1 MRQMMKDMRYRV
13 LCAMMLA
20 TAVSFS
26 SCEQEPIPTPDE
38 PQIVAPYVEGE
49 VIVKFTAEVADM
61 IAQSEATRGAAT
73 RSGVVA
79 VDEVLEAIE
88 GYDLERVF
96 PIDERTEERTRE
108 QGLHQWYVVRFGA
121 ACTAEQVAERLAGLG
136 EVQAVDFNRSIKR
149 AYRTK
154 ATPLSVSRL
163 AAAESA
169 TRATAEAMNDPLL
182 AAQWHL
188 VNRGDQFCEGGLI
201 KSVRDADVQCEGA
214 WQRST
219 GNEQVIVAVLDEGV
233 FVDHPDLKANIWVNE
248 DEVWRSRDD
257 NDGNGY
263 AGDRHGYNFVKSSGV
278 ISWNDVNDSGHGS
291 HVAGVISAVNNNGVG
306 ISSIA
311 GGSGA
316 GDGVKIMV
324 CQIFSGYTGSN
335 ALAVVRAIKYAADN
349 GAVVLQCSWGYVSGA
364 ANTYDWGEQ
373 GFASQEEWEAGAPL
387 EKSALDY
394 FTHNAGSPNGPI
406 EGGIAIFAGGNES
419 APMAG
424 YPGASDDYIS
434 VAATAADFTAA
445 TYTNYGKGTS
455 VSAPGGDQ
463 DYYYDYVDED
473 HNFGEV
479 GCVLSTL
486 PYNVSESGYGYMEGT
501 SMACPHVSGVA
512 ALAISYAAEH
522 RRHLTEK
529 ELRELLISTSTPID
543 EFQTGSKTYSRYVA
557 DIGPLQP
564 MQMNLS
570 AYRGQ
575 MGAGQVNADALLAAI
590 EGAGREL
597 RFPNLYLDV
606 EGSMAVVPSR
616 YFAGGEELTY
626 KVAIDDPTI
635 AKVTAEGAKL
645 IFKGISEGSTTARIA
660 ASNGTVH
667 TFTITVRRGAN
678 SNGWL

>member
-1 MRQMMKDMRYRV
+1 MMV
-13 LCAMMLA
+13 AAMSL
-20 TAVSFS
+20 S
-26 SCEQEPIPTPDE
+26 SCVEGENPEPTPSE

-49 VIVKFTAEVADM
+49 VIVKFTPQVADM
-61 IAQSEATRGAAT
+61 IASVEATRGAAT

-79 VDEVLEAIE
+79 LDEVLEAID
-88 GYDLERVF
+88 GYQLERVF
-96 PIDERTEERTRE
+96 PLDERTEARTRE

-121 ACTAEQVAERLAGLG
+121 GSTAEQVAQRMQALG

-154 ATPLSVSRL
+154 ATPLSVERL

-169 TRATAEAMNDPLL
+169 TRATGAMNDPLL

-188 VNRGDQFCEGGLI
+188 INRGDQFCEGEQT

-214 WQRST
+214 WERST
-219 GNEQVIVAVLDEGV
+219 GDEQVIVAVLDEGV
-233 FVDHPDLKANIWVNE
+233 FVDHPDLKDNIWINE
-248 DEVWRSRDD
+248 NEVWRSHDD

-263 AGDRHGYNFVKSSGV
+263 VGDRYGYNFVKNTGV
-278 ISWNDVNDSGHGS
+278 ITWNDVNDSGHGS

-311 GGSGA
+311 GGDGSGN
-316 GDGVKIMV
+316 GVKIMV
-324 CQIFSGYTGSN
+324 CQIFSGYTGSSS
-335 ALAVVRAIKYAADN
+335 LAVVRAIKYAADN

-364 ANTYDWGEQ
+364 ANTYDWGEP
-373 GFASQEEWEAGAPL
+373 GFASQEEWEMGAPL

-394 FTHNAGSPNGPI
+394 FTHNAGSANGPI
-406 EGGIAIFAGGNES
+406 EGGVAVFAGGNES

-424 YPGASDDYIS
+424 YPGASEDYIS

-445 TYTNYGKGTS
+445 TYTNYGPGTS

-463 DYYYDYVDED
+463 DYYFDYVDDE
-473 HNFGEV
+473 HNYGEV

-486 PYNVSESGYGYMEGT
+486 PYHISASGYGYMEGT
-501 SMACPHVSGVA
+501 SMACPHVSGVV
-512 ALAISYAAEH
+512 ALGISYAAQL

-529 ELRELLISTSTPID
+529 ELRELLISTTTPID
-543 EFQTGSKTYSRYVA
+543 DYQTGAKTYSRYVA
-557 DIGPLQP
+557 DIGPIQP
-564 MQMNLS
+564 MQINLN

-597 RFPNLYLDV
+597 SFPNLYIDQNGTV
-606 EGSMAVVPSR
+606 AVVPSR
-616 YFAGGEELTY
+616 YFVGGEALTY
-626 KVAIDDPTI
+626 NVTIDNVAVATV
-635 AKVTAEGAKL
+635 ATEGSKL
-645 IFKGISEGSTTARIA
+645 LFKGVGEGSTTARIV
-660 ASNGTVH
+660 ASNGT
-667 TFTITVRRGAN
+667 TQSFTITVRRGAN

>member
-1 MRQMMKDMRYRV
+1 MMV
-13 LCAMMLA
+13 AAMSL
-20 TAVSFS
+20 S
-26 SCEQEPIPTPDE
+26 SCVEGESPEPTPSE

-49 VIVKFTAEVADM
+49 VIVKFTPQVADM
-61 IAQSEATRGAAT
+61 IASVEATRGAAT
-73 RSGVVA
+73 RSGAVA
-79 VDEVLEAIE
+79 LDEVLEAID
-88 GYDLERVF
+88 GYQLERVF
-96 PIDERTEERTRE
+96 PLDERTEARTRE

-121 ACTAEQVAERLAGLG
+121 GSTAEQVAQRMQALG

-154 ATPLSVSRL
+154 ATPLSAERL

-169 TRATAEAMNDPLL
+169 TRATGAMNDPLL

-188 VNRGDQFCEGGLI
+188 INRGDQFCEGEQT

-214 WQRST
+214 WERST
-219 GNEQVIVAVLDEGV
+219 GDEQVIVAVLDEGV
-233 FVDHPDLKANIWVNE
+233 FVDHPDLKDNIWINE
-248 DEVWRSRDD
+248 NEVWRSHDD

-263 AGDRHGYNFVKSSGV
+263 VGDRYGYNFVKNTGV
-278 ISWNDVNDSGHGS
+278 ITWNDVYDSGHGS

-311 GGSGA
+311 GGDGSGN
-316 GDGVKIMV
+316 GVKIMV
-324 CQIFSGYTGSN
+324 CQIFSGYTGSSS
-335 ALAVVRAIKYAADN
+335 LAVVRAIKYAADN

-364 ANTYDWGEQ
+364 ANTYDWGEP
-373 GFASQEEWEAGAPL
+373 GFASQEEWEMGAPL

-394 FTHNAGSPNGPI
+394 FTHNAGSANGPI
-406 EGGIAIFAGGNES
+406 EGGVAVFAGGNES

-424 YPGASDDYIS
+424 YPGASEDYIS

-445 TYTNYGKGTS
+445 TYTNYGPGTS

-463 DYYYDYVDED
+463 DYYFDYVDDE
-473 HNFGEV
+473 HNYGEV

-486 PYNVSESGYGYMEGT
+486 PYHISASGYGYMEGT
-501 SMACPHVSGVA
+501 SMACPHVSGVV
-512 ALAISYAAEH
+512 ALGISYAAQL

-529 ELRELLISTSTPID
+529 ELRELLISTTTPID
-543 EFQTGSKTYSRYVA
+543 DYQTGAKTYSRYVA
-557 DIGPLQP
+557 DIGPIQP
-564 MQMNLS
+564 MQINLN

-597 RFPNLYLDV
+597 SFPNLYIDQNGTV
-606 EGSMAVVPSR
+606 AVVPSR
-616 YFAGGEELTY
+616 YFVGGEVLTY
-626 KVAIDDPTI
+626 NVTIDNVAVATV
-635 AKVTAEGAKL
+635 ATEGSKL
-645 IFKGISEGSTTARIA
+645 LFKGVGEGSTTARIV
-660 ASNGTVH
+660 ASNGT
-667 TFTITVRRGAN
+667 TQSFTITVRRGAN

>member
-1 MRQMMKDMRYRV
+1 MMV
-13 LCAMMLA
+13 AAMSL
-20 TAVSFS
+20 S
-26 SCEQEPIPTPDE
+26 SCVEGENPAPTPSE

-49 VIVKFTAEVADM
+49 VIVKFTPQVADM
-61 IAQSEATRGAAT
+61 IASVEATRGAAT
-73 RSGVVA
+73 RSGAVA
-79 VDEVLEAIE
+79 LDEVLEAID
-88 GYDLERVF
+88 GYQLERVF
-96 PIDERTEERTRE
+96 PLDERTEARTRE

-121 ACTAEQVAERLAGLG
+121 GSTAEQVAQRMQALG

-154 ATPLSVSRL
+154 ATPLSAERL

-169 TRATAEAMNDPLL
+169 TRATGAMNDPLL

-188 VNRGDQFCEGGLI
+188 INRGDQFCEGEQA

-214 WQRST
+214 WERST
-219 GNEQVIVAVLDEGV
+219 GDEQVIVAVLDEGV
-233 FVDHPDLKANIWVNE
+233 FVDHPDLKDNIWINE
-248 DEVWRSRDD
+248 NEVWRSHDD

-263 AGDRHGYNFVKSSGV
+263 VGDRYGYNFVKNTGV
-278 ISWNDVNDSGHGS
+278 ITWNDAYDSGHGS

-311 GGSGA
+311 GGDGSGN
-316 GDGVKIMV
+316 GVKIMV
-324 CQIFSGYTGSN
+324 CQIFSGYTGSSS
-335 ALAVVRAIKYAADN
+335 LAVVRAIKYAADN

-364 ANTYDWGEQ
+364 ANTYDWGEP
-373 GFASQEEWEAGAPL
+373 GFASQEEWEMGAPL

-394 FTHNAGSPNGPI
+394 FTHNAGSANGPI
-406 EGGIAIFAGGNES
+406 EGGVAVFAGGNES

-424 YPGASDDYIS
+424 YPGASEDYIS

-445 TYTNYGKGTS
+445 TYTNYGPGTS

-463 DYYYDYVDED
+463 DYYFDYVDDE
-473 HNFGEV
+473 HNYGEV

-486 PYNVSESGYGYMEGT
+486 PYHISASGYGYMEGT
-501 SMACPHVSGVA
+501 SMACPHVSGVV
-512 ALAISYAAEH
+512 ALGISYAAQL

-529 ELRELLISTSTPID
+529 ELRELLISTTTPID
-543 EFQTGSKTYSRYVA
+543 DYQTGAKTYSRYVA
-557 DIGPLQP
+557 DIGPIQP
-564 MQMNLS
+564 MQINLN

-597 RFPNLYLDV
+597 SFPNLYIDQNGTV
-606 EGSMAVVPSR
+606 AVVPSR
-616 YFAGGEELTY
+616 YFVGGEVLTY
-626 KVAIDDPTI
+626 NVTIDNVAVATV
-635 AKVTAEGAKL
+635 ATEGSKL
-645 IFKGISEGSTTARIA
+645 LFKGVGEGSTTARIV
-660 ASNGTVH
+660 ASNGKSFD
-667 TFTITVRRGAN
+667 FTITVRRGAN

>member
-1 MRQMMKDMRYRV
+1 MKYRV
-13 LCAMMLA
+13 LYFATLA
-20 TAVSFS
+20 LAILFS
-26 SCEQEPIPTPDE
+26 ACDDGEIPAPTPDE

-61 IAQSEATRGAAT
+61 VATAEATRGAVT
-73 RSGVVA
+73 RSGSVA
-79 VDEVLEAIE
+79 LDEVLEAIE
-88 GYDLERVF
+88 GYELERVF

-121 ACTAEQVAERLAGLG
+121 DCKAEQVAERLQKLG
-136 EVQAVDFNRSIKR
+136 EVQAVDFNRTIKR

-154 ATPLSVSRL
+154 ATPLSIKRL

-169 TRATAEAMNDPLL
+169 TRTTAGAMNDPLL

-188 VNRGDQFCEGGLI
+188 INRGDQFCEGGLV

-214 WQRST
+214 WKRST
-219 GNEQVIVAVLDEGV
+219 GDEQVIVAVLDEGV
-233 FVDHPDLKANIWVNE
+233 FVEHPDLQANIWVNE
-248 DEVWRSRDD
+248 DEVWRSHDD

-278 ISWNDVNDSGHGS
+278 ITWNDVNDSGHGS
-291 HVAGVISAVNNNGVG
+291 HVAGVISAVNNNGLG

-316 GDGVKIMV
+316 GDGVRIMV

-364 ANTYDWGEQ
+364 ANIYDWGEQ

-406 EGGIAIFAGGNES
+406 EGGVAIFAGGNES

-445 TYTNYGKGTS
+445 TYTNYGTGTS
-455 VSAPGGDQ
+455 LSAPGGDQ
-463 DYYYDYVDED
+463 DYYFDYVDES
-473 HNFGEV
+473 HNYGEV

-486 PYNVSESGYGYMEGT
+486 PYHISESGYGYMEGT

-512 ALAISYAAEH
+512 ALAISYAAEQ

-529 ELRELLISTSTPID
+529 ELRELMISTATPID

-564 MQMNLS
+564 MQMNLAS
-570 AYRGQ
+570 YRGK
-575 MGAGQVNADALLAAI
+575 MGAGQINADALLAAI

-597 RFPNLYLDV
+597 RFPNLYLDF
-606 EGSMAVVPSR
+606 ESSMAVVPSR
-616 YFAGGEELTY
+616 YFVDGEALTY
-626 KVAIDDPTI
+626 KVTIDNTAIATV
-635 AKVTAEGAKL
+635 AEEGAL
-645 IFKGISEGSTTARIA
+645 LRFKGVGEGSTTARIA
-660 ASNGTVH
+660 ASNGT
-667 TFTITVRRGAN
+667 TQSFTITVRRGAN

>member
-1 MRQMMKDMRYRV
+1 MMV
-13 LCAMMLA
+13 AAMSL
-20 TAVSFS
+20 S
-26 SCEQEPIPTPDE
+26 SCVEGENPEPTPSE

-49 VIVKFTAEVADM
+49 VIVKFTPQVADM
-61 IAQSEATRGAAT
+61 IASVEATRGAAT
-73 RSGVVA
+73 RSGAVA
-79 VDEVLEAIE
+79 LDEVLEAID
-88 GYDLERVF
+88 GYQLERVF
-96 PIDERTEERTRE
+96 PLDERTEARTRE

-121 ACTAEQVAERLAGLG
+121 GSTAEQVAQRMQALG

-154 ATPLSVSRL
+154 ATPLSVERL

-169 TRATAEAMNDPLL
+169 TRATGAMNDPLL

-188 VNRGDQFCEGGLI
+188 INRGDQFCEGEQT

-214 WQRST
+214 WERSM
-219 GNEQVIVAVLDEGV
+219 GDEQVIVAVLDEGV
-233 FVDHPDLKANIWVNE
+233 FVDHPDLKDNIWINE
-248 DEVWRSRDD
+248 NEVWRSHDD

-263 AGDRHGYNFVKSSGV
+263 VGDRYGYNFVKNTGV

-311 GGSGA
+311 GGDGSGN
-316 GDGVKIMV
+316 GVKIMV
-324 CQIFSGYTGSN
+324 CQIFSGYTGSSS
-335 ALAVVRAIKYAADN
+335 LAVVRAIKYAADN

-364 ANTYDWGEQ
+364 ANTYDWGEP
-373 GFASQEEWEAGAPL
+373 GFASQEEWEMGAPL

-394 FTHNAGSPNGPI
+394 FTHNAGSANGPI
-406 EGGIAIFAGGNES
+406 EGGVAVFAGGNES

-424 YPGASDDYIS
+424 YPGASEDYIS

-445 TYTNYGKGTS
+445 TYTNYGPGTS

-463 DYYYDYVDED
+463 DYYFDYVDDD
-473 HNFGEV
+473 HNYGEV

-486 PYNVSESGYGYMEGT
+486 PYHISASGYGYMEGT
-501 SMACPHVSGVA
+501 SMACPHVSGVV
-512 ALAISYAAEH
+512 ALGISYAAQL

-529 ELRELLISTSTPID
+529 ELRELLISTTTPID
-543 EFQTGSKTYSRYVA
+543 DYQTGAKTYSRYVA
-557 DIGPLQP
+557 DIGPIQP
-564 MQMNLS
+564 MQINLN

-590 EGAGREL
+590 EGAGCEL
-597 RFPNLYLDV
+597 SFPNLYIDQNGTV
-606 EGSMAVVPSR
+606 AVVPSR
-616 YFAGGEELTY
+616 YFVGGEALTY
-626 KVAIDDPTI
+626 NVTIDNVAVATV
-635 AKVTAEGAKL
+635 ATEGSKL
-645 IFKGISEGSTTARIA
+645 LFKGVGEGSTTARIV
-660 ASNGTVH
+660 ASNGT
-667 TFTITVRRGAN
+667 TQSFTITVRRGAN

>member
-1 MRQMMKDMRYRV
+1 MMV
-13 LCAMMLA
+13 AAMSL
-20 TAVSFS
+20 S
-26 SCEQEPIPTPDE
+26 SCVEGENPEPTPSE

-49 VIVKFTAEVADM
+49 VIVKFTPQVADM
-61 IAQSEATRGAAT
+61 IASVEATRGAAT
-73 RSGVVA
+73 RSGAVA
-79 VDEVLEAIE
+79 LDEVLEAID
-88 GYDLERVF
+88 GYQLERVF
-96 PIDERTEERTRE
+96 PLDERTEARTRE

-121 ACTAEQVAERLAGLG
+121 GSTAEQVAQRMQALG

-154 ATPLSVSRL
+154 ATPLSVERL

-169 TRATAEAMNDPLL
+169 TRATGAMNDPLL

-188 VNRGDQFCEGGLI
+188 INRGDQFCEGEQT

-214 WQRST
+214 WERST
-219 GNEQVIVAVLDEGV
+219 GDEQVIVAVLDEGV
-233 FVDHPDLKANIWVNE
+233 FVDHPDLKDNIWVNE
-248 DEVWRSRDD
+248 NEVWRSHDD

-263 AGDRHGYNFVKSSGV
+263 VGDRYGYNFVKNTGV

-311 GGSGA
+311 GGDGSGN
-316 GDGVKIMV
+316 GVKIMV
-324 CQIFSGYTGSN
+324 CQIFSGYTGSSS
-335 ALAVVRAIKYAADN
+335 LAVVRAIKYAADN

-364 ANTYDWGEQ
+364 ANTYDWGEP
-373 GFASQEEWEAGAPL
+373 GFASQEEWETGAPL

-394 FTHNAGSPNGPI
+394 FTHNAGSANGPI
-406 EGGIAIFAGGNES
+406 EGGVAVFAGGNES

-424 YPGASDDYIS
+424 YPGASEDYIS

-445 TYTNYGKGTS
+445 TYTNYGPGTS

-463 DYYYDYVDED
+463 DYYFDYVDDE
-473 HNFGEV
+473 HNYGEV

-486 PYNVSESGYGYMEGT
+486 PYHISASGYGYMEGT
-501 SMACPHVSGVA
+501 SMACPHVSGVV
-512 ALAISYAAEH
+512 ALGISYAAQL

-529 ELRELLISTSTPID
+529 ELRELLISTTTPID
-543 EFQTGSKTYSRYVA
+543 DYQTGAKTYSRYVA
-557 DIGPLQP
+557 DIGPIQP
-564 MQMNLS
+564 MQINLN

-597 RFPNLYLDV
+597 SFPNLYIDQNGTV
-606 EGSMAVVPSR
+606 AVVPSR
-616 YFAGGEELTY
+616 YFVGGEVLTY
-626 KVAIDDPTI
+626 NVTIDNVAVATV
-635 AKVTAEGAKL
+635 ATEGSKL
-645 IFKGISEGSTTARIA
+645 IFKGVGEGSTTARIV
-660 ASNGTVH
+660 ASNGT
-667 TFTITVRRGAN
+667 TQSFTITVRRGAN

>member
-1 MRQMMKDMRYRV
+1 MKYRV
-13 LCAMMLA
+13 LYFATLA
-20 TAVSFS
+20 LAILFS
-26 SCEQEPIPTPDE
+26 ACDDGEIPAPTPDE

-61 IAQSEATRGAAT
+61 VATAEATRGTVT
-73 RSGVVA
+73 RSGSVA
-79 VDEVLEAIE
+79 LDEVLEAIE
-88 GYDLERVF
+88 GYELERVF

-121 ACTAEQVAERLAGLG
+121 DCKAEQVAERLQKLG
-136 EVQAVDFNRSIKR
+136 EVQAVDFNRTIKR

-154 ATPLSVSRL
+154 ATPLSIKRL

-169 TRATAEAMNDPLL
+169 TRTTTGAMNDPLL

-188 VNRGDQFCEGGLI
+188 INRGDQFCEGGLV

-214 WQRST
+214 WARST
-219 GNEQVIVAVLDEGV
+219 GDEQVIVAVLDEGV
-233 FVDHPDLKANIWVNE
+233 FVEHPDLQANIWVNE
-248 DEVWRSRDD
+248 DEVWRSHDD

-278 ISWNDVNDSGHGS
+278 ITWNDVNDSGHGS
-291 HVAGVISAVNNNGVG
+291 HVAGVISAVNNNGLG

-316 GDGVKIMV
+316 GDGVRIMV

-364 ANTYDWGEQ
+364 ANIYDWGEQ

-406 EGGIAIFAGGNES
+406 EGGVAIFAGGNES

-445 TYTNYGKGTS
+445 TYTNYGTGTS
-455 VSAPGGDQ
+455 LSAPGGDQ
-463 DYYYDYVDED
+463 DYYFDYVDES
-473 HNFGEV
+473 HNYGEV

-486 PYNVSESGYGYMEGT
+486 PYHISESGYGYMEGT

-512 ALAISYAAEH
+512 ALAISYAAEQ

-529 ELRELLISTSTPID
+529 ELRELMISTATPID

-564 MQMNLS
+564 MQMNLAS
-570 AYRGQ
+570 YRGK
-575 MGAGQVNADALLAAI
+575 MGAGQINADALLAAI

-597 RFPNLYLDV
+597 RFPNLYLDF
-606 EGSMAVVPSR
+606 ESSMAVVPSR
-616 YFAGGEELTY
+616 YFVDGEVLTY
-626 KVAIDDPTI
+626 KVTIDNTAIAT
-635 AKVTAEGAKL
+635 VAEEGTRL
-645 IFKGISEGSTTARIA
+645 RFKGVGEGSTTARIA
-660 ASNGTVH
+660 ASNGT
-667 TFTITVRRGAN
+667 TQSFTITVRRGAN

>member
-1 MRQMMKDMRYRV
+1 MKYRV
-13 LCAMMLA
+13 LYFATLA
-20 TAVSFS
+20 LAILFS
-26 SCEQEPIPTPDE
+26 ACDDGEIPAPTPDE

-61 IAQSEATRGAAT
+61 VATAEATRGAVT
-73 RSGVVA
+73 RSGSVA
-79 VDEVLEAIE
+79 LDEVLEAIE
-88 GYDLERVF
+88 GYELERVF

-121 ACTAEQVAERLAGLG
+121 DCKAEQVAERLQKLG
-136 EVQAVDFNRSIKR
+136 EVQAVDFNRTIKR

-154 ATPLSVSRL
+154 ATPLSIKRL
-163 AAAESA
+163 TAAESA
-169 TRATAEAMNDPLL
+169 TRTTAGAMNDPLL

-188 VNRGDQFCEGGLI
+188 INRGDQFCEGGLV

-214 WQRST
+214 WARST
-219 GNEQVIVAVLDEGV
+219 GDEQVIVAVLDEGV
-233 FVDHPDLKANIWVNE
+233 FVEHPDLQANIWVNE
-248 DEVWRSRDD
+248 DEVWRSHDD

-278 ISWNDVNDSGHGS
+278 ITWNDVNDSGHGS
-291 HVAGVISAVNNNGVG
+291 HVAGVISAVNNNGLG

-316 GDGVKIMV
+316 GDGVRIMV

-364 ANTYDWGEQ
+364 ANIYDWGEQ

-406 EGGIAIFAGGNES
+406 EGGVAIFAGGNES

-445 TYTNYGKGTS
+445 TYTNYGTGTS
-455 VSAPGGDQ
+455 LSAPGGDQ
-463 DYYYDYVDED
+463 DYYFDYVDES
-473 HNFGEV
+473 HNYGEV

-486 PYNVSESGYGYMEGT
+486 PYHISESGYGYMEGT

-512 ALAISYAAEH
+512 ALAISYAAEQ

-529 ELRELLISTSTPID
+529 ELRELMISTATPID

-564 MQMNLS
+564 MQMNLAS
-570 AYRGQ
+570 YRGK
-575 MGAGQVNADALLAAI
+575 MGAGQINADALLAAI

-597 RFPNLYLDV
+597 RFPNLYLDF
-606 EGSMAVVPSR
+606 ESSMAVVPSR
-616 YFAGGEELTY
+616 YFVDGEALTY
-626 KVAIDDPTI
+626 KVTIDNTAIAT
-635 AKVTAEGAKL
+635 VAEEGTRL
-645 IFKGISEGSTTARIA
+645 RFKGVGEGSTTARIA
-660 ASNGTVH
+660 ASNGT
-667 TFTITVRRGAN
+667 TQSFTITVRRGAN

>member
-1 MRQMMKDMRYRV
+1 MKYRV
-13 LCAMMLA
+13 LYLAMMVAAMSL
-20 TAVSFS
+20 S
-26 SCEQEPIPTPDE
+26 SCVEGENPAPTPSE

-49 VIVKFTAEVADM
+49 VIVKFTPQVADM
-61 IAQSEATRGAAT
+61 IASVEATRGAAT
-73 RSGVVA
+73 RSGAVA
-79 VDEVLEAIE
+79 LDEVLEAID
-88 GYDLERVF
+88 GYQLERVF
-96 PIDERTEERTRE
+96 PLDERTEARTRE

-121 ACTAEQVAERLAGLG
+121 GSTAEQVAQRMQALG

-154 ATPLSVSRL
+154 ATPLSVERL

-169 TRATAEAMNDPLL
+169 TRATGAMNDPLL

-188 VNRGDQFCEGGLI
+188 INRGDQFCEGEQS

-214 WQRST
+214 WERST
-219 GNEQVIVAVLDEGV
+219 GDEQVIVAVLDEGV
-233 FVDHPDLKANIWVNE
+233 FVDHPDLKDNIWINE
-248 DEVWRSRDD
+248 NEVWRSHDD

-263 AGDRHGYNFVKSSGV
+263 VGDRYGYNFVKNTGV
-278 ISWNDVNDSGHGS
+278 ITWNDAYDSGHGS

-311 GGSGA
+311 GGDGSGN
-316 GDGVKIMV
+316 GVKIMV
-324 CQIFSGYTGSN
+324 CQIFSGYTGSSS
-335 ALAVVRAIKYAADN
+335 LAVVRAIKYAADN

-364 ANTYDWGEQ
+364 ANTYDWGEP
-373 GFASQEEWEAGAPL
+373 GFASQEEWEMGAPL

-394 FTHNAGSPNGPI
+394 FTHNAGSANGPI
-406 EGGIAIFAGGNES
+406 EGGVAVFAGGNES

-424 YPGASDDYIS
+424 YPGASEDYIS

-445 TYTNYGKGTS
+445 TYTNYGPGTS

-463 DYYYDYVDED
+463 DYYFDYVDDE
-473 HNFGEV
+473 HNYGEV

-486 PYNVSESGYGYMEGT
+486 PYHISASGYGYMEGT
-501 SMACPHVSGVA
+501 SMACPHVSGVV
-512 ALAISYAAEH
+512 ALGISYAAQL

-529 ELRELLISTSTPID
+529 ELRELLISTTTPID
-543 EFQTGSKTYSRYVA
+543 DYQTGAKTYSRYVA
-557 DIGPLQP
+557 DIGPIQP
-564 MQMNLS
+564 MQINLN

-597 RFPNLYLDV
+597 SFPNLYIDQNGTV
-606 EGSMAVVPSR
+606 AVVPAR
-616 YFAGGEELTY
+616 YFVGGEVLTY
-626 KVAIDDPTI
+626 NVTIDNVAVATV
-635 AKVTAEGAKL
+635 ATEGSKL
-645 IFKGISEGSTTARIA
+645 LFKGVGEGSTTARIV
-660 ASNGTVH
+660 ASNGKSFD
-667 TFTITVRRGAN
+667 FTITVRRGAN

>member
-1 MRQMMKDMRYRV
+1 MMV
-13 LCAMMLA
+13 AAMSL
-20 TAVSFS
+20 S
-26 SCEQEPIPTPDE
+26 SCVEGENPAPTPSE

-49 VIVKFTAEVADM
+49 VIVKFTPQVADM
-61 IAQSEATRGAAT
+61 IASVEATRGAAT
-73 RSGVVA
+73 RSGAVA
-79 VDEVLEAIE
+79 LDEVLEAID
-88 GYDLERVF
+88 GYQLERVF
-96 PIDERTEERTRE
+96 PLDERTEARTRE

-121 ACTAEQVAERLAGLG
+121 GSTAEQVAQRMQALG

-154 ATPLSVSRL
+154 ATPLSVERL

-169 TRATAEAMNDPLL
+169 TRATGAMNDPLL

-188 VNRGDQFCEGGLI
+188 INRGDQFCEGEQS

-214 WQRST
+214 WERST
-219 GNEQVIVAVLDEGV
+219 GDEQVIVAVLDEGV
-233 FVDHPDLKANIWVNE
+233 FVDHPDLKDNIWINE
-248 DEVWRSRDD
+248 NEVWRSHDD

-263 AGDRHGYNFVKSSGV
+263 VGDRYGYNFVKNTGV
-278 ISWNDVNDSGHGS
+278 ITWNDAYDSGHGS

-311 GGSGA
+311 GGDGSGN
-316 GDGVKIMV
+316 GVKIMV
-324 CQIFSGYTGSN
+324 CQIFSGYTGSSS
-335 ALAVVRAIKYAADN
+335 LAVVRAIKYAADN

-364 ANTYDWGEQ
+364 ANTYDWGEP
-373 GFASQEEWEAGAPL
+373 GFASQEEWEMGAPL

-394 FTHNAGSPNGPI
+394 FTHNAGSANGPI
-406 EGGIAIFAGGNES
+406 EGGVAVFAGGNES

-424 YPGASDDYIS
+424 YPGASEDYIS

-445 TYTNYGKGTS
+445 TYTNYGPGTS

-463 DYYYDYVDED
+463 DYYFDYVDDE
-473 HNFGEV
+473 HNYGEV

-486 PYNVSESGYGYMEGT
+486 PYHISASGYGYMEGT
-501 SMACPHVSGVA
+501 SMACPHVSGVV
-512 ALAISYAAEH
+512 ALGISYAAQL

-529 ELRELLISTSTPID
+529 ELRELLISTTTPID
-543 EFQTGSKTYSRYVA
+543 DYQTGAKTYSRYVA
-557 DIGPLQP
+557 DIGPIQP
-564 MQMNLS
+564 MQINLN

-597 RFPNLYLDV
+597 SFPNLYIDQNGTV
-606 EGSMAVVPSR
+606 AVVPSR
-616 YFAGGEELTY
+616 YFVGGEALTY
-626 KVAIDDPTI
+626 NVTIDNVAVATV
-635 AKVTAEGAKL
+635 ATEGSKL
-645 IFKGISEGSTTARIA
+645 LFKGVGEGSTTARIV
-660 ASNGTVH
+660 ASNGKSFD
-667 TFTITVRRGAN
+667 FTITVRRGAN

>member
-1 MRQMMKDMRYRV
+1 MKYRLLYLTV
-13 LCAMMLA
+13 IAAALL
-20 TAVSFS
+20 S
-26 SCEQEPIPTPDE
+26 SCAEGEIPAPVPDQ

-49 VIVKFTAEVADM
+49 VIVKFTPEVADM
-61 IAQSEATRGAAT
+61 IAQVETTRGAAT
-73 RSGVVA
+73 RSGAVA
-79 VDEVLEAIE
+79 LDEILEAID
-88 GYDLERVF
+88 GYQLERVF
-96 PIDERTEERTRE
+96 PIDVRSEERTRE

-121 ACTAEQVAERLAGLG
+121 GCTAEQVAERMKGLG

-154 ATPLSVSRL
+154 ATPLSASRL
-163 AAAESA
+163 AAAERA
-169 TRATAEAMNDPLL
+169 TRATSEAMNDPLL

-188 VNRGDQFCEGGLI
+188 VNRGDQFCADGKI

-214 WQRST
+214 WKRST
-219 GNEQVIVAVLDEGV
+219 GDEQVIVAVLDEGV
-233 FVDHPDLKANIWVNE
+233 FVEHPDLKANIWVNE
-248 DEVWRSRDD
+248 REEWRSHDD

-278 ISWNDVNDSGHGS
+278 ITWNDVNDSGHGS

-311 GGSGA
+311 GGSGV

-324 CQIFSGYTGSN
+324 CQIFSGYTGST
-335 ALAVVRAIKYAADN
+335 ALAVARAIKYAADN

-463 DYYYDYVDED
+463 DYYYDYVDEE
-473 HNFGEV
+473 HNYGEV
-479 GCVLSTL
+479 GCILSTL
-486 PYNVSESGYGYMEGT
+486 PYNVSPSGYGYMEGT

-512 ALAISYAAEH
+512 ALAISYAAEQ

-529 ELRELLISTSTPID
+529 ELRELLISTSAPID
-543 EFQTGSKTYSRYVA
+543 EYQTGAKTYSRYVA

-564 MQMNLS
+564 MQINLN

-575 MGAGQVNADALLAAI
+575 MGAGQVDADALLAAI

-597 RFPNLYLDV
+597 RFPNLYLGQN
-606 EGSMAVVPSR
+606 GSTVVVPSR
-616 YFAGGEELTY
+616 YFVDGEVLTY
-626 KVAIDDPTI
+626 NVVIDNSSVATVAADGT
-635 AKVTAEGAKL
+635 KL
-645 IFKGISEGSTTARIA
+645 IFKGVGEGSTAARIT
-660 ASNGTVH
+660 ASNGVVH
-667 TFTITVRRGAN
+667 QFTITVRRGAN